1 MASEKIQNLNT
12 DTFESVI
19 ADSSKPVLVDFW
31 APWCGPCKAIAPIL
45 DELAEELGEKVD
57 ICKVDVD
64 NNAEIAG
71 KFNIR
76 AIPTL
81 LIFKGGE
88 VVDQVVGM
96 TSKADLQSKLEAV
109 A

>member
-1 MASEKIQNLNT
+1 MASERIKHLGTSDFDAAVT
-12 DTFESVI
+12 DGE
-19 ADSSKPVLVDFW
+19 KPVLVDFW

-45 DELAEELGEKVD
+45 DEVADELGDTVQ

-64 NNAEIAG
+64 DNQELVFKYDIQ
-71 KFNIR
+71 

-81 LIFKGGE
+81 MIFKGGE
-88 VVDQVVGM
+88 VVDRTGF
-96 TSKADLQSKLEAV
+96 TNKDDLVSKLQAH